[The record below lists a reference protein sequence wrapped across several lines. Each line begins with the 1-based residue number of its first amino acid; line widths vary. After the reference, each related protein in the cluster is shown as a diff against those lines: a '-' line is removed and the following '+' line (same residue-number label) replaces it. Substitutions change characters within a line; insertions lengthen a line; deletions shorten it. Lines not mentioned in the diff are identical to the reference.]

1 MIFVRQPC
9 CSGSRDFLVVAP
21 GFLGQ
26 HVCMISSVVDLLQQL
41 IRIPSVNPDDQSGFA
56 GGGEA
61 AMADFLRTWLE
72 DQGAEVF
79 VEEILPGRPNV
90 IARFAPMDGRPRVV
104 LGPHLDTVGVANMT
118 IDPFAAELRDGKV
131 WGRGASDTKGS
142 MAAMLWALREHAP
155 SLATLP
161 VAVDFVAFMGEESG
175 QWGSKHFAE
184 HHGRHYDFAI
194 AGEPTSLDI
203 VYTTKGSLWATVE
216 AKGKAAHSSMP
227 EKGSNAIMTLARALD
242 RLEEELRPK
251 LGSYT
256 HPVLGAST
264 MNVGTF
270 HGGTRANIVPDH
282 AEAQL
287 DIRIAPSL
295 DQAGGAL
302 ALLESVIAQLSLPVR
317 LCYAHEN
324 PPMETSCEN
333 PYLRLLQQSRE
344 GTRLVGAPWFS
355 DAAHLSRGGIPSVCM
370 GPGSIDQAH
379 TADEF
384 LRVDDLH
391 AGVEHFSRF
400 IEGLKSR

>member
-1 MIFVRQPC
+1 
-9 CSGSRDFLVVAP
+9 
-21 GFLGQ
+21 
-26 HVCMISSVVDLLQQL
+26 MISSAIELLQQL

-61 AMADFLRTWLE
+61 AMADFLATWLE
-72 DQGAEVF
+72 ELGAEVF
-79 VEEILPGRPNV
+79 VDEVLPGRPNV
-90 IARFAPMDGRPRVV
+90 IARFAPMDGRSRVL
-104 LGPHLDTVGVANMT
+104 LGPHSDTVGVENMT
-118 IDPFAAELRDGKV
+118 IHPFAAELRDGKV

-142 MAAMLWALREHAP
+142 MAAMLWALREHAS
-155 SLATLP
+155 SLASLP

-184 HHGRHYDFAI
+184 HHGRFYDFAI
-194 AGEPTSLDI
+194 AGEPTSLDV
-203 VYTTKGSLWATVE
+203 VYTTKGSLWATLQ

-227 EKGSNAIMTLARALD
+227 EKGSNAIMTLARSLD
-242 RLEEELRPK
+242 QLEESLRPM
-251 LGSYT
+251 LAAYS
-256 HPVLGAST
+256 HPVLGTST

-287 DIRIAPSL
+287 DIRITPSL

-302 ALLESVIAQLSLPVR
+302 TVLESVIRQLSLPVS
-317 LCYAHEN
+317 LCNAHEN
-324 PPMETSCEN
+324 PPMETSCQN
-333 PYLRLLQQSRE
+333 PYLRLLQQARE

-384 LRVDDLH
+384 LRVNDLLE
-391 AGVEHFSRF
+391 GVNHFSRF
-400 IEGLKSR
+400 VESLKRYPGN

>member
-1 MIFVRQPC
+1 
-9 CSGSRDFLVVAP
+9 
-21 GFLGQ
+21 
-26 HVCMISSVVDLLQQL
+26 MISSVVELLQQL
-41 IRIPSVNPDDQSGFA
+41 IRIPSVNPDDQSAFD

-61 AMADFLRTWLE
+61 AIAEYLRAWLE
-72 DQGAEVF
+72 DLGAAVF
-79 VEEILPGRPNV
+79 LEEILPGRPNV
-90 IARFAPMDGRPRVV
+90 IARFAPLDGRPRV
-104 LGPHLDTVGVANMT
+104 LFGPHLDTVGVANMT
-118 IDPFAAELRDGKV
+118 IDPFAAELREEKI

-142 MAAMLWALREHAP
+142 MAAMLWALRAHAS
-155 SLATLP
+155 SLSTLP

-184 HHGRHYDFAI
+184 HYGSSYEFAI

-216 AKGKAAHSSMP
+216 ARGKAAHSSMP
-227 EKGSNAIMTLARALD
+227 EKGSNAIMILARAMD
-242 RLEEELRPK
+242 RLEQELCPR
-251 LGSYT
+251 LAAYD
-256 HPVLGAST
+256 HPVLGKST
-264 MNVGTF
+264 MNIGTF

-282 AEAQL
+282 ADAQL
-287 DIRIAPSL
+287 DIRLTPSL

-302 ALLESVIAQLSLPVR
+302 ALLEAVMAELSLPVR

-324 PPMETSCEN
+324 PPMETSNEN

-344 GTRLVGAPWFS
+344 GAQLVGAPWFS
-355 DAAHLSRGGIPSVCM
+355 DAAHLSRGGIPSVCL

-384 LRVDDLH
+384 LRVDDLL
-391 AGVEHFSRF
+391 AGVEHFSQF